1 MSDIKHIVFDIGQV
15 LLHWDPEVPYR
26 KLIPDTQQRQW
37 FLSEVCNGDW
47 NREQDRGREWS
58 DAEDILIKQHPDY
71 AELIRAY
78 RKHWHEMLTHR
89 IEPNIALFEQII
101 SAGWDVTML
110 TNWHQDT
117 YKQAGEMHQFL
128 EKPRGVTVSGEVKLI
143 KPDPAI
149 YKLHAET
156 FELEPE
162 AILFFDDS
170 TNNVQTARDLGWVAE
185 LVSTPEILEAD
196 LKRHGIL

>member
-1 MSDIKHIVFDIGQV
+1 MSEIKHIVFDIGQV

-26 KLIPDTQQRQW
+26 TLIPDHEQRQW
-37 FLSEVCNGDW
+37 FLNEVCNADW

-58 DAEDILIKQHPDY
+58 DAEDILISQHPDH

-78 RKHWHEMLTHR
+78 RQHWHTMLTHR

-101 SAGWDVTML
+101 SANWDVTML

-117 YKQAGEMHQFL
+117 YKEAGEMHPFL
-128 EKPRGVTVSGEVKLI
+128 AQARGVTVSGEVKLI

-156 FELEPE
+156 FDLEPE

-170 TNNVQTARDLGWVAE
+170 PNNVQTARDEGWTAE
-185 LVSTPEILEAD
+185 LVSTPEALKSD
-196 LKRHGIL
+196 LKRYGIL